1 MNTGFRSQC
10 IPNYRILDEDQIG
23 TIHQATLQ
31 LLETTGVSVRHPDGI
46 QLLKSA
52 GCRVKNDD
60 IVLIPNALVEECI
73 HSAPSRITIFNRSGD
88 AAMQLEGSNVHFG
101 LGTDLLQT
109 YDLQSG
115 DLRPSQLQDVVNAAR
130 VADYFEEIDFVAS
143 FAHPH
148 EVPVNLSY
156 IESFRAQIE
165 NTLKPIFFTA
175 AGPEDLA
182 VIIDMA
188 AAVAGNLDNLAEK
201 PFLIHYSEPT
211 SPLIH
216 SPGALQ
222 KLFLCADRRIPVNY
236 TPGMLSGASGPV
248 TQAGAITVANAEAL
262 SGIVLHQLKSRGA
275 PIISGFGISTMD
287 MSRGTPIY
295 GCPEYRLALS
305 ACADLYHYYGVPM
318 WGTAGV
324 SDAHGLDQQAGIEM
338 AISLLMAGLDG
349 ANLVHD
355 VGYLGQGLIGS
366 AAAIV
371 MNAEII
377 SYVKRILRGFDISP
391 DRIGLDVIQQVGP
404 GGNFLTTDQTM
415 ELHRHEHWRPTI
427 ANRANLEQWLADG
440 KKTYGEIAAQK
451 ANQILK
457 THHCES
463 LPQNVQ
469 KTLAAIVKKAG
480 TALSDKHFKA

>member
-1 MNTGFRSQC
+1 MNTGFRFQC
-10 IPNYRILDEDQIG
+10 NPKYRILDEDQIK
-23 TIHQATLQ
+23 TIHRATLQ
-31 LLETTGVSVRHPDGI
+31 LLANTGISVKHPEAI
-46 QLLKSA
+46 ELLTSA
-52 GCRVKNDD
+52 GCRIKSGD
-60 IVLIPNALVEECI
+60 IVQIPGALVEECI
-73 HSAPSRITIFNRSGD
+73 ESAPSCIIIYDRNGVK
-88 AAMQLEGSNVHFG
+88 AMHLEGSHVHFG

-109 YDLQSG
+109 YDPESG
-115 DLRPSQLQDVVNAAR
+115 ELRPSRLQDVANAAKIT
-130 VADYFEEIDFVAS
+130 DYFEEIDFVAS

-156 IESFRAQIE
+156 IESFKAQIE
-165 NTLKPIFFTA
+165 NTIKPIFFTA

-182 VIIDMA
+182 VIADMA
-188 AAVAGNLDNLAEK
+188 AVVAGSRDGLIEK

-211 SPLIH
+211 SPLTH
-216 SPGALQ
+216 SSGAIQ
-222 KLFLCADRRIPVNY
+222 KLFYCADNHIPVNY

-262 SGIVLHQLKSRGA
+262 SGIVLHQLRSGGA

-287 MSRGTPIY
+287 MARGTPIY

-305 ACADLYHYYGVPM
+305 ACADLYHYYGIPM

-324 SDAHGLDQQAGIEM
+324 SDAHCLDQQAAMEM

-366 AAAIV
+366 AAGIV

-377 SYVKRILRGFDISP
+377 SYVKRILRGFDIDP
-391 DRIGLDVIQQVGP
+391 DRIGLDVIEQVGP
-404 GGNFLTTDQTM
+404 GGNFLTTEQTM
-415 ELHRHEHWRPTI
+415 ALHRHEHWRPMF

-440 KKTYGEIAAQK
+440 QKTYAEIAAQK
-451 ANQILK
+451 ALDILK
-457 THHCES
+457 THPCES
-463 LPQNVQ
+463 LPLQIRKDLDAIAEDAGKV
-469 KTLAAIVKKAG
+469 LAG
-480 TALSDKHFKA
+480 KHFNA